1 MSDEIKARQR
11 ELSGQAQN
19 ELRPYRT
26 PDDNAPEAWMA
37 TGVSVGLL
45 GAGVLAASAVCPPC
59 LLGAA
64 PLALAAAPGLVGVGL
79 FKRWRRRQS
88 VKTDDAAADNVGE

>member
-45 GAGVLAASAVCPPC
+45 GAGVLAASAVWGRHLSRSLRLPVWS
-59 LLGAA
+59 A
-64 PLALAAAPGLVGVGL
+64 
-79 FKRWRRRQS
+79 S
-88 VKTDDAAADNVGE
+88 VSSNAGGDVNP